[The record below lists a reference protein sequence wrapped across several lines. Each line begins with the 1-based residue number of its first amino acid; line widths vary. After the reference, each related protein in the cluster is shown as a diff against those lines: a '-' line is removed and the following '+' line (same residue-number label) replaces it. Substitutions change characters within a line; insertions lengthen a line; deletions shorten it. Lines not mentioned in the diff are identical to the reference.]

1 MQLTVTTLIH
11 QVVAD
16 LLYQKQ
22 FPLAH
27 FPELVDLATVACGLG
42 IPLSNFS
49 FVEKNIPDWDFTQWS
64 HKRHGFLVQRALSY
78 ACAMAA
84 WVRGESKPGWARY
97 LRPDIRN
104 PMNKSLKY
112 LWKTGDSFF
121 GPETIAGRIL
131 EQPQSAWMRM
141 AQLDSPSKQIVAIRH
156 LQHDP
161 RLALEQENLLVGK
174 LESSNPFIVLNAM
187 WTIEEIKLNTE
198 GILDGLRFLVD
209 HTSDEV
215 RSKAVRTL
223 TMLRGIDESTMDR
236 LAAMIGSDTWFV
248 SHSAVFGLSSLE
260 GVPDYILKPMNTGFR
275 KALQGCEYGVIPHF
289 VNAFN
294 RWLDEPESYFELL
307 FSEDSPELL
316 GVALDTLEQIRQ
328 PLTQLE
334 AGIEEV
340 NS

>member
-1 MQLTVTTLIH
+1 MTITTLIH

-16 LLYQKQ
+16 WLYQKQ

-27 FPELVDLATVACGLG
+27 FPELVDLATVACGMG
-42 IPLSNFS
+42 IPLSNYS

-78 ACAMAA
+78 ASAMAA
-84 WVRGESKPGWARY
+84 WVRNEVKPVWARY

-112 LWKTGDSFF
+112 LMKTEDSFF
-121 GPETIAGRIL
+121 TPETVDSKVL
-131 EQPQSAWMRM
+131 DQSQSEWLRM
-141 AQLDSPSKQIVAIRH
+141 ARVESPSRQIVAVRH
-156 LQHDP
+156 LRHEP
-161 RLALEQENLLVGK
+161 RLASDQEKLLLEK
-174 LESSNPFIVLNAM
+174 LSSSNPFVILNAM
-187 WTIEEIKLNTE
+187 WTVEENGLNSE
-198 GILDGLRFLVD
+198 PVISSLRGLVD
-209 HTSDEV
+209 HSSDEV

-223 TMLRGIDESTMDR
+223 TLLRGIDESTMDR
-236 LAAMIGSDTWFV
+236 LASMVGSGTWFV

-260 GVPDYILKPMNTGFR
+260 SVPEYVLKPMNSAFR

-289 VNAFN
+289 INAFN
-294 RWLDEPESYFELL
+294 RWLDQPEEYFELL
-307 FSEDSPELL
+307 FKEDSPELL

-328 PLTQLE
+328 PLTQLQAE
-334 AGIEEV
+334 AEEI